1 MKNNSKLM
9 LGLAL
14 AGTLSVVACKKKED
28 VKPAPVAPTPAGSV
42 TPTTP
47 VGPATPTTSKFQVT
61 SALDAKGFNNTA
73 ADGKFQTP
81 QFSLNNAPK
90 EVKQFVVILQGDE
103 ETPIVYWMARF
114 SGTTKDVLAQN
125 QKLHGTNINISEV
138 NAAAAATSKALNL
151 TLTVFALKTPL
162 GDGVKYYTKD
172 ASTFKAKY
180 ATNIIESAA
189 VTFETVNKVE
199 LNKLQKAFDDEVAKL
214 KAAEAKVKADEAK
227 LKEARTN
234 LLTYI
239 NGELDNKGLVDG
251 KKDAEFI
258 RLNILFETANDN
270 LEDAKV
276 ELRKIVAPTTPIT
289 KIDREVTLKSG
300 STLGTVVAAVT
311 EYTSTSA
318 KGSKVDAEDALNT
331 KKTALGIKHI

>member
-1 MKNNSKLM
+1 M
-9 LGLAL
+9 
-14 AGTLSVVACKKKED
+14 
-28 VKPAPVAPTPAGSV
+28 
-42 TPTTP
+42 
-47 VGPATPTTSKFQVT
+47 
-61 SALDAKGFNNTA
+61 
-73 ADGKFQTP
+73 
-81 QFSLNNAPK
+81 
-90 EVKQFVVILQGDE
+90 VILQGDE
-103 ETPIVYWMARF
+103 ETPVVYWIARF
-114 SGTTKDVLAQN
+114 SGTTKDVIAKN
-125 QKLHGTNINISEV
+125 QRDHGTNINISEV

-162 GDGVKYYTKD
+162 ADVNSLKSDTKD
-172 ASTFKAKY
+172 ANTFKAKY
-180 ATNIIESAA
+180 DTNIIESAA
-189 VTFETVNKVE
+189 LTFETVNKVE

-227 LKEARTN
+227 LEEARTN

-239 NGELDNKGLVDG
+239 NGDLANKSSADG
-251 KKDAEFI
+251 KKDVEFI
-258 RLNILFETANDN
+258 RLNNLFETANGN